1 MSARLRRRSSVSTP
15 PSRRARL
22 APIALALAL
31 VAPALAGCTEVE
43 SESASGYEPSKLANA
58 RVTFTPEAARRTGLR
73 TGVVRRSGSG
83 VAVPYAALLY
93 GPDGRTY
100 VYSSPRPL
108 RYVRER
114 VRVRRIHGDRVVLT
128 RGPRAGT
135 RVVTVGAAE
144 VYGTELEVPAK

>member
-22 APIALALAL
+22 AQIALALAL

-83 VAVPYAALLY
+83 VAGPYPPLPY
-93 GPDGRTY
+93 GPDGR
-100 VYSSPRPL
+100 
-108 RYVRER
+108 
-114 VRVRRIHGDRVVLT
+114 
-128 RGPRAGT
+128 A
-135 RVVTVGAAE
+135 
-144 VYGTELEVPAK
+144 